1 VDSVDVVDDVLA
13 GSVRIGTWHAAT
25 LGVRWPAICLGN
37 VGRMDPVVAIGLFV
51 GIPLALALVVV
62 LGVMVPR
69 RSSGAEEAVADGAEL
84 ITSSAAV
91 PNPAAL
97 PGPVS
102 GRRDITGGAHGAF
115 VSVTTDPLTSGQRQ
129 DIERVVQLARD
140 ICGYEFGVYVG
151 ELQQGRDSV
160 EAMHAG
166 MHDPHAAVLLA
177 VDSGAGTMDIV
188 TGSRVHR
195 TLDDRTCEFAV
206 LTLRSS
212 LQVGD
217 IVGGVRD
224 AVMLLAEHSRAPQ
237 TMHLDEP
244 V

>member
-1 VDSVDVVDDVLA
+1 
-13 GSVRIGTWHAAT
+13 
-25 LGVRWPAICLGN
+25 
-37 VGRMDPVVAIGLFV
+37 MAIGLFV
-51 GIPLALALVVV
+51 GIPVGLALVVA
-62 LGVMVPR
+62 LFVMVPR
-69 RSSGAEEAVADGAEL
+69 RYSGADQGVSGAAGV
-84 ITSSAAV
+84 ITSAAAV

-97 PGPVS
+97 PSVES
-102 GRRDITGGAHGAF
+102 GRRDPTGGANGAF
-115 VSVTTDPLTSGQRQ
+115 VAEAFQPITSAQRH

-151 ELQQGRDSV
+151 ELAAGRESA

-166 MHDPHAAVLLA
+166 MHDPNSAVLVV
-177 VDSGAGTMDIV
+177 VDSKLSTMDIV

-195 TLDDRTCEFAV
+195 TLDDRTCEFAL

-217 IVGGVRD
+217 LVGGVRD
-224 AVMLLAEHSRAPQ
+224 AVMLLAEHSRAPR
-237 TMHLDEP
+237 TLHLDEP

>member
-1 VDSVDVVDDVLA
+1 MRA
-13 GSVRIGTWHAAT
+13 R
-25 LGVRWPAICLGN
+25 GVPVGVGN
-37 VGRMDPVVAIGLFV
+37 VGRMNPVVALGLFV
-51 GIPLALALVVV
+51 GIPVALALLVA
-62 LGVMVPR
+62 LFVMVPR
-69 RSSGAEEAVADGAEL
+69 RYSSTEEPVVAAAGL

-97 PGPVS
+97 PGSHVS
-102 GRRDITGGAHGAF
+102 RRDVTGGARGVF
-115 VSVTTDPLTSGQRQ
+115 DPVTPDPLNSGQRQ

-151 ELQQGRDSV
+151 ELRQGRESA

-166 MHDPHAAVLLA
+166 MHDPHAAVLVV
-177 VDSGAGTMDIV
+177 VDSAAGTMDIV

-195 TLDDRTCEFAV
+195 TLDDRTCEFAL

-217 IVGGVRD
+217 LVGGVRD
-224 AVMLLAEHSRAPQ
+224 SVMLLAEHSRAPR
-237 TMHLDEP
+237 TLHLDEP